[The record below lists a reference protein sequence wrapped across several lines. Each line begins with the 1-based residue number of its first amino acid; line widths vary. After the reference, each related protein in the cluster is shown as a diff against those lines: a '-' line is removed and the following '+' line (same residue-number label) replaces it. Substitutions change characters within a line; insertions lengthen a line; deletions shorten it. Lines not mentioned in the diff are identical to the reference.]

1 VVRNALSTT
10 EGVYNVPSL
19 APGRYT
25 VEAKAQGFSPAQVK
39 DVVLTVG
46 SDSRVDLK
54 LQVGQTTQSVTVSEA
69 VPVVETTSSDVSQVM
84 DENAIKDIPLNAR
97 DLQQLAEIQPGVKQ
111 RL

>member
-1 VVRNALSTT
+1 MIALMTLIGASATHLKAQTVTGTILGNVLDSSGGAIPNAEIVITNQDTGVVRNTVSTA

-25 VEAKAQGFSPAQVK
+25 VEAKAEGFSPAQVK

-54 LQVGQTTQSVTVSEA
+54 LQVGQTTRA
-69 VPVVETTSSDVSQVM
+69 
-84 DENAIKDIPLNAR
+84 
-97 DLQQLAEIQPGVKQ
+97 
-111 RL
+111 